1 MKQCHAIPLVALVCK
16 LRYQYCPL
24 LLALSFCCKMKRSIF
39 LTCIDNFEGILNVTS
54 SVSVV
59 YIKLGFIVHSIHV
72 VALASVAIFPS
83 VAHELTLPS

>member
-1 MKQCHAIPLVALVCK
+1 M
-16 LRYQYCPL
+16 
-24 LLALSFCCKMKRSIF
+24 
-39 LTCIDNFEGILNVTS
+39 TCIDNFEEILNVTS